1 MQYGRKVL
9 YTDVS
14 EITYENVIDV
24 LRKAIAGHEENA
36 ARIDYLLRYEAGEQ
50 QLPRKKVNRKEIDIH
65 CVDNVANEIAKFHI
79 GYKWGVPITIVQ
91 RGEKDNG
98 GENETDAISLL
109 NECYEAQSIRKKTQ
123 ELARFVEITGIG
135 YTYVGINTEW
145 EDESDSYFTV
155 DVLEP
160 QTAFIIRSSYYRDK
174 RPMLGVTYRR
184 DSQGNRFFTCYS
196 KDRRFDIKNLMEIE
210 NGEIVSKEKSTWNH
224 DVRSGEENPLHK
236 IPIIEWIRDFDRM
249 GCFER
254 QIDDMDCLNLI
265 ESDICNATDEAV
277 QAIWH
282 CNDVD
287 FPKEEIELPDGT
299 KKEIVRKPQNN
310 EWMQTFTTQDG
321 KTPFVTPLSSNFDYE
336 GNLNY
341 AVTKRSLI
349 LQKADVPSRGGS
361 SGGNTGL
368 ALDTASGASNTE
380 AIASSQQNI
389 TEGCKMEEIK
399 VVLAAIKECPD
410 TPADSPLLKLKYR
423 DVQASVKRNKQYE
436 LSTKAN
442 CLSTLLSHGING
454 YHALRVV
461 NMFDDINQV
470 YADSAETIKRYQ
482 DSVFDKGNSAVGGEG
497 EQKPNADRTMQDES
511 DQENQSPNLSGK
523 VTRQEA

>member
-1 MQYGRKVL
+1 MQHGRKVL
-9 YTDVS
+9 YTDVA
-14 EITYENVIDV
+14 EITHENVIDV
-24 LRKAIAGHEENA
+24 LRKAITGHEENA

-50 QLPRKKVNRKEIDIH
+50 PLPRKKVNRKEIDIR

-98 GENETDAISLL
+98 GENETEAISLL

-123 ELARFVEITGIG
+123 ELARFVEIAGIG

-160 QTAFIIRSSYYRDK
+160 QTAFIIHSSYYRDK
-174 RPMLGVTYRR
+174 RPMLGVTYRK
-184 DSQGNRFFTCYS
+184 DSRGSRFFTCYS
-196 KDRRFDIKNLMEIE
+196 KDRRFDIKNLMEIV
-210 NGEIVSKEKSTWNH
+210 NGEVTGKTTWGH
-224 DVRSGEENPLHK
+224 DLRSGEENPLHK

-299 KKEIVRKPQNN
+299 TKKVTRKPKNN

-341 AVTKRSLI
+341 AITKRSLI

-399 VVLAAIKECPD
+399 VVLAAIKECPG

-470 YADSAETIKRYQ
+470 YADSADTIKRYQ

-497 EQKPNADRTMQDES
+497 EQKPNAERTMQDES
-511 DQENQSPNLSGK
+511 DQEEQSPNLSGK
-523 VTRQEA
+523 QTA

>member
-1 MQYGRKVL
+1 MRYGRKVL
-9 YTDVS
+9 YTDVP

-24 LRKAIAGHEENA
+24 LQKAIGGHEENA
-36 ARIDYLLRYEAGEQ
+36 SQIDYLLRYEAGEQ
-50 QLPRKKVNRKEIDIH
+50 PLPRKKSNRKEIDIR

-98 GENETDAISLL
+98 GKNETEAISLL

-145 EDESDSYFTV
+145 EDEGDSYFTV

-160 QTAFIIRSSYYRDK
+160 QTAFVIHSSYYRDK
-174 RPMLGVTYRR
+174 RPMLGVTYRK

-196 KDRRFDIKNLMEIE
+196 KDRRFDVKNLVEIE
-210 NGEIVSKEKSTWNH
+210 NGEVTGKTTWGH
-224 DVRSGEENPLHK
+224 DLRSGEENPLHK
-236 IPIIEWIRDFDRM
+236 IPVIEWIRDFDRM

-287 FPKEEIELPDGT
+287 FPEEEIELPDGT
-299 KKEIVRKPQNN
+299 TKKVARRPKNN
-310 EWMQTFTTQDG
+310 EWMQTFTTPDG
-321 KTPFVTPLSSNFDYE
+321 KTPFVTPLASPFDYE

-341 AVTKRSLI
+341 AINKRALI
-349 LQKADVPSRGGS
+349 LQKADVPSRGQA

-368 ALDTASGASNTE
+368 ALDTASGANNTE
-380 AIASSQQNI
+380 AVASSQQNI

-399 VVLAAIKECPD
+399 VVFAAIRECSN

-423 DVQASVKRNKQYE
+423 DVQPSVKRNKQYE

-470 YADSAETIKRYQ
+470 YADSADTIKRYQ
-482 DSVFDKGNSAVGGEG
+482 DSVFDKENSAVGGDG
-497 EQKPNADRTMQDES
+497 EQKANVDRTMQDES
-511 DQENQSPNLSGK
+511 DQETNSPNLSGK
-523 VTRQEA
+523 STK

>member
-1 MQYGRKVL
+1 MQYGRKIL
-9 YTDVS
+9 YTDVP

-24 LRKAIAGHEENA
+24 VRKSIGVHEENA

-50 QLPRKKVNRKEIDIH
+50 PLPRKKVNRKEIDIR

-98 GENETDAISLL
+98 KENETEAISLL

-160 QTAFIIRSSYYRDK
+160 QTAFIIHSSYYRDK

-210 NGEIVSKEKSTWNH
+210 NGEVVSKEKSTWNH

-287 FPKEEIELPDGT
+287 FPEEEIELPDGT
-299 KKEIVRKPQNN
+299 TKKVTRKPKNN

-341 AVTKRSLI
+341 AITKRSLI
-349 LQKADVPSRGGS
+349 LQKSDVPSRGGS

-399 VVLAAIKECPD
+399 VVLAAIRECPD
-410 TPADSPLLKLKYR
+410 TPPDSPLLKLKYR

-470 YADSAETIKRYQ
+470 YADSADTIKRYQ

-511 DQENQSPNLSGK
+511 DQEEQSPNLSGK
-523 VTRQEA
+523 QTA